1 MVATIDA
8 QPVTRDEVRINSF
21 LAGLN
26 NQLFVQVTYE
36 PLNLVVTSTNER
48 DESAA
53 VAACL
58 ELITRMQSERRLRVG
73 RGACAQP

>member
-53 VAACL
+53 VADIEQL
-58 ELITRMQSERRLRVG
+58 SRIYERILRTLLG
-73 RGACAQP
+73 

>member
-1 MVATIDA
+1 MVATFDI

-21 LAGLN
+21 LAGLK

-58 ELITRMQSERRLRVG
+58 ELITRMQSERRHRVG